1 MARHEEQQEESSL
14 GATVDLGGHEVRVGT
29 CSWTDR
35 TLTRETD
42 WYPRKTM
49 SAEDRLRFYAAQF
62 PLVEVDSTYYRPLT
76 EGQSALW
83 AERSPEGF
91 RFNVKAYSLF
101 TGHPTR
107 PQSLWPDMRE
117 ALDEEAREKR
127 SIYAHHLPEDAV
139 AEAWQRF
146 HEALE
151 PLRAADKLG
160 AVLIQYPHWVAPRRE
175 SRREL
180 EALPERLPDTRICVE
195 FRSPRWLAERR
206 DRERTLSRLE
216 ELGLTLVCVDAPK
229 ASELPSL
236 FAATTAELAVVRFHG
251 RDDAAWKH
259 TGGSA
264 AERFRYRY
272 SDGELRELAAG
283 AAELAGQARE
293 THLLMNNCYR
303 DHAVRNAATLR
314 ELLAA

>member
-1 MARHEEQQEESSL
+1 MPGHPEEEAL
-14 GATVDLGGHEVRVGT
+14 GAAVDLEGHEVRVGT

-49 SAEDRLRFYAAQF
+49 SAEERLRFYAAQF

-76 EGQSALW
+76 EQQSHVW

-107 PQSLWPDMRE
+107 PQSLWPDLRE
-117 ALDEEAREKR
+117 LLDDEAREKR
-127 SIYAHHLPEDAV
+127 SIYAHHLPDDAIG
-139 AEAWQRF
+139 EAWRRF
-146 HEALE
+146 HDALE
-151 PLRAADKLG
+151 PLRAAGKLG
-160 AVLIQYPHWVAPRRE
+160 AVLMQYPHWVGPRRD
-175 SRREL
+175 SRQEL
-180 EALPERLPDTRICVE
+180 DALPERLPDTRICVE
-195 FRSPRWLAERR
+195 FRSPRWLAERE
-206 DRERTLSRLE
+206 DRERTLARLGD
-216 ELGLTLVCVDAPK
+216 LGLTLVCVDAPEV
-229 ASELPSL
+229 SGLPTL
-236 FAATTAELAVVRFHG
+236 FAATTPDLAVMRFHG
-251 RDDAAWKH
+251 RDDDAWT
-259 TGGSA
+259 TGRSA

-272 SDGELRELAAG
+272 SDRELRDLAAG
-283 AAELAGQARE
+283 AAELAGEVRE

-314 ELLAA
+314 ELLDAR